1 MSKSYFDETH
11 CAIGHPK
18 TKVMQWLLTVDH
30 KRIGIMYAAVMF
42 TFFFIAIATAM
53 AMRIELFAPGAQIMD
68 GNTFNQAFTL
78 HGVIMV
84 FLFIIPGIPAVFGNI
99 VMPLMIG
106 AKDVAFPRLNAL
118 SWWAFFAANVL
129 FLMTLI
135 PGNQI
140 MTMWTGYPPFS
151 LNNDAGITAL
161 YVFVIHLLGASSIAT
176 AVNFLVTYITMRA
189 PGITFFKTNLFI
201 HTLIAA
207 NVIQLVGVP
216 SLAGAVTMLFLD
228 KYLGTNFFNPAKG
241 GDPLIYQN
249 IFWFYSHPVV
259 YVQVLPV
266 FGFYSEI
273 IPVFAR
279 RPLFGY
285 HSMILAVWGITAVSF
300 FLWVHHMFVSGV
312 PNWVRVL
319 FSYTTLLI
327 AVPTG
332 IKIFNWMFTLYR
344 GAIHFRS
351 QMLYALGGVFM
362 FLIGGL
368 TGLPLGM
375 VAIDLGVS
383 DSLFVVGHFHYV
395 LGMAITLGIL
405 GAVIHWFPLA
415 TGKLYPENLG
425 KLSFWLIFTGA
436 NIFYFLQMV
445 VGMLGNPRR
454 YPDYPPIPEWTTL
467 HVIQTIGALILGVG
481 VLIFAYGI
489 IKGLTSGEKAPENP
503 WKSPSLEW
511 KVGVPARAHGHG
523 DNPPKV
529 EPDWHPYR
537 YDKEEILR

>member
-1 MSKSYFDETH
+1 MREAVHVEKPYFLGTLREWLFTTDH
-11 CAIGHPK
+11 KKIGILYFVTSFVVFLITGLFGLLIRFEQSIPGFQLVDPK
-18 TKVMQWLLTVDH
+18 TYNYLLTGHGV
-30 KRIGIMYAAVMF
+30 GMLLWW
-42 TFFFIAIATAM
+42 AIATH
-53 AMRIELFAPGAQIMD
+53 IG
-68 GNTFNQAFTL
+68 G
-78 HGVIMV
+78 
-84 FLFIIPGIPAVFGNI
+84 FGNFLL
-99 VMPLMIG
+99 PLMIG

-161 YVFVIHLLGASSIAT
+161 YVFVIHLLGVSSIAT

-216 SLAGAVTMLFLD
+216 ALAGAVTMLFLD

-259 YVQVLPV
+259 YVQVLPI

-273 IPVFAR
+273 IPTFAR

-285 HSMILAVWGITAVSF
+285 PAMVFAVWVITAVSF
-300 FLWVHHMFVSGV
+300 FLWIHHMFVSGV
-312 PNWVRVL
+312 PNWARVL

-344 GAIHFRS
+344 GAIHFRA
-351 QMLYALGGVFM
+351 QMLYALGGIFM

-368 TGLPLGM
+368 TGIPLGM

-395 LGMAITLGIL
+395 LGMAVTLGIL
-405 GAVIHWFPLA
+405 GAIIHWFPLA
-415 TGKLYPENLG
+415 TGKFYPENLG
-425 KLSFWLIFTGA
+425 KLSFWLIFIGA
-436 NIFYFLQMV
+436 NTFYFLQMV
-445 VGMLGNPRR
+445 VGILGNPRR

-467 HVIQTIGALILGVG
+467 HVIQTIGAIILGVG
-481 VLIFAYGI
+481 VIIFTYGI
-489 IKGLTSGEKAPENP
+489 IKGIRSGEKAPENP

-511 KVGVPARAHGHG
+511 KVGVPVRAHGHG
-523 DNPPKV
+523 DKPPKV

-537 YDKEEILR
+537 YDKEEILK

>member
-1 MSKSYFDETH
+1 MREAVHVEKPYFLGTLREWLFTTDH
-11 CAIGHPK
+11 KKIGILYFVTSFVVFLITGLFGLLIRFEQSIPGFQLVDPK
-18 TKVMQWLLTVDH
+18 TYNYLLTGH
-30 KRIGIMYAAVMF
+30 GIGMLLWW
-42 TFFFIAIATAM
+42 AIATH
-53 AMRIELFAPGAQIMD
+53 IG
-68 GNTFNQAFTL
+68 G
-78 HGVIMV
+78 
-84 FLFIIPGIPAVFGNI
+84 FGNFLL
-99 VMPLMIG
+99 PLMIG

-161 YVFVIHLLGASSIAT
+161 YVFVIHLLGVSSIAT

-216 SLAGAVTMLFLD
+216 ALAGAVTMLFLD

-259 YVQVLPV
+259 YVQVLPI

-273 IPVFAR
+273 IPTFAR

-285 HSMILAVWGITAVSF
+285 PAMVFAVWVITAVSF
-300 FLWVHHMFVSGV
+300 FLWIHHMFVSGV
-312 PNWVRVL
+312 PNWARVL

-344 GAIHFRS
+344 GAIHFRA
-351 QMLYALGGVFM
+351 QMLYALGGIFM

-368 TGLPLGM
+368 TGIPLGM

-395 LGMAITLGIL
+395 LGMAVTLGIL
-405 GAVIHWFPLA
+405 GAIIHWFPLA
-415 TGKLYPENLG
+415 TGKFYPENLG
-425 KLSFWLIFTGA
+425 KLSFWLIFIGA
-436 NIFYFLQMV
+436 NTFYFLQMV
-445 VGMLGNPRR
+445 AGILGNPRR

-467 HVIQTIGALILGVG
+467 HVIQTIGAIILGVG
-481 VLIFAYGI
+481 VIIFTYGI
-489 IKGLTSGEKAPENP
+489 IKGIRSGEKAPENP

-511 KVGVPARAHGHG
+511 KVGVPVRAHGHG
-523 DNPPKV
+523 DKPPKV

-537 YDKEEILR
+537 YDKEEILK

>member
-1 MSKSYFDETH
+1 MKEAIHVEKPYFLGTLREWLFTTDH
-11 CAIGHPK
+11 KKIGILYFVTSFAVFLIAGLFGLFARFEQSIPGFQFVDPK
-18 TKVMQWLLTVDH
+18 AYNYLLTGHGV
-30 KRIGIMYAAVMF
+30 GMLF
-42 TFFFIAIATAM
+42 WWAIAAH
-53 AMRIELFAPGAQIMD
+53 IG
-68 GNTFNQAFTL
+68 G
-78 HGVIMV
+78 
-84 FLFIIPGIPAVFGNI
+84 FGNFLL
-99 VMPLMIG
+99 PLMIG

-151 LNNDAGITAL
+151 LNNDAGITAF
-161 YVFVIHLLGASSIAT
+161 YVFIIHLLGVSSIAT

-189 PGITFFKTNLFI
+189 PGVTFFKTNLFI

-259 YVQVLPV
+259 YVQVLPI

-273 IPVFAR
+273 IPIFAR

-285 HSMILAVWGITAVSF
+285 PTMIFAVWVITAVSF
-300 FLWVHHMFVSGV
+300 FLWIHHMFVSGV
-312 PNWVRVL
+312 PNWIRVL

-344 GAIHFRS
+344 GAIHFRA

-368 TGLPLGM
+368 TGIPLGM

-415 TGKLYPENLG
+415 TGKFYPENLG
-425 KLSFWLIFTGA
+425 KLSFWLIFIGA

-467 HVIQTIGALILGVG
+467 HVIQTIGAIILGVG
-481 VLIFAYGI
+481 VIIFTYGI
-489 IKGLTSGEKAPENP
+489 IKGIRSGEKAPENP

-511 KVGVPARAHGHG
+511 KVGVPAKAHGHG

-529 EPDWHPYR
+529 KPDWHPYR
-537 YDKEEILR
+537 YDKEEIFK

>member
-1 MSKSYFDETH
+1 MREAVHVEKPYFLGTLREWLFTTDH
-11 CAIGHPK
+11 KKIGILYFVTSFVVFLITGLFGLLIRFEQSIPGFQLVDPK
-18 TKVMQWLLTVDH
+18 TYNYLLTGH
-30 KRIGIMYAAVMF
+30 GIGMLLWW
-42 TFFFIAIATAM
+42 AIATH
-53 AMRIELFAPGAQIMD
+53 IG
-68 GNTFNQAFTL
+68 G
-78 HGVIMV
+78 
-84 FLFIIPGIPAVFGNI
+84 FGNFLL
-99 VMPLMIG
+99 PLMIG

-161 YVFVIHLLGASSIAT
+161 YVFVIHLLGVSSIAT

-216 SLAGAVTMLFLD
+216 ALAGAVTMLFLD

-259 YVQVLPV
+259 YVQVLPI

-273 IPVFAR
+273 IPTFAR

-285 HSMILAVWGITAVSF
+285 PAMVFAVWVITAVSF
-300 FLWVHHMFVSGV
+300 FLWIHHMFVSGV
-312 PNWVRVL
+312 PNWARVL

-344 GAIHFRS
+344 GAIHFRV
-351 QMLYALGGVFM
+351 QMLYALGGIFM

-368 TGLPLGM
+368 TGIPLAM

-395 LGMAITLGIL
+395 LGMAVTLGIL
-405 GAVIHWFPLA
+405 GAIIHWFPLA
-415 TGKLYPENLG
+415 TGKFYPENLG
-425 KLSFWLIFTGA
+425 KLSFWLIFIGA
-436 NIFYFLQMV
+436 NTFYFLQMV
-445 VGMLGNPRR
+445 VGILGNPRR

-467 HVIQTIGALILGVG
+467 HVIQTIGAIILGVG
-481 VLIFAYGI
+481 VIIFTYGI
-489 IKGLTSGEKAPENP
+489 IKGIRSGEKAPENP

-511 KVGVPARAHGHG
+511 KVGVPVRAHGHG
-523 DNPPKV
+523 DKPPKV

-537 YDKEEILR
+537 YDKEEILK

>member
-1 MSKSYFDETH
+1 MREAVHVEKPYFLGTLREWLFTTDH
-11 CAIGHPK
+11 KKIGILYFVTSFVVFLITGLFGLLIRFEQSIPGFQLVDPK
-18 TKVMQWLLTVDH
+18 TYNYLLTGH
-30 KRIGIMYAAVMF
+30 GIGMLLWW
-42 TFFFIAIATAM
+42 AIATH
-53 AMRIELFAPGAQIMD
+53 IG
-68 GNTFNQAFTL
+68 G
-78 HGVIMV
+78 
-84 FLFIIPGIPAVFGNI
+84 FGNFLL
-99 VMPLMIG
+99 PLMIG

-161 YVFVIHLLGASSIAT
+161 YVFVIHLLGVSSIAT

-216 SLAGAVTMLFLD
+216 ALAGAVTMLFLD

-259 YVQVLPV
+259 YVQVLPI

-273 IPVFAR
+273 IPTFAR

-285 HSMILAVWGITAVSF
+285 PTMVFAVWVITAVSF
-300 FLWVHHMFVSGV
+300 FLWIHHMFVSGV
-312 PNWVRVL
+312 PNWARVL

-344 GAIHFRS
+344 GAIHFRA
-351 QMLYALGGVFM
+351 QMLYALGGIFM

-368 TGLPLGM
+368 TGIPLGM

-395 LGMAITLGIL
+395 LGMAVTLGIL
-405 GAVIHWFPLA
+405 GAIIHWFPLA
-415 TGKLYPENLG
+415 TGKFYPENLG
-425 KLSFWLIFTGA
+425 KLSFWLIFIGA
-436 NIFYFLQMV
+436 NTFYFLQMV
-445 VGMLGNPRR
+445 VGILGNPRR

-467 HVIQTIGALILGVG
+467 HVIQTIGAIILGVG
-481 VLIFAYGI
+481 VIIFTYGI
-489 IKGLTSGEKAPENP
+489 IKGIRSGEKAPENP

-511 KVGVPARAHGHG
+511 KVGVPVRAHGHG
-523 DNPPKV
+523 DKPPKV

-537 YDKEEILR
+537 YDKEEILK